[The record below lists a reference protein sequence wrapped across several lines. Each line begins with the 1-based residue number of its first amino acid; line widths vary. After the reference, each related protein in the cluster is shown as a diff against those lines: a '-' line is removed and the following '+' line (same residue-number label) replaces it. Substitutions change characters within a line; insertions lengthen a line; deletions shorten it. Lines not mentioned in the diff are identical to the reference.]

1 VIIIIEPTFPP
12 AIQVSFVRAIL

>member
-12 AIQVSFVRAIL
+12 AIQVGFVRAIL